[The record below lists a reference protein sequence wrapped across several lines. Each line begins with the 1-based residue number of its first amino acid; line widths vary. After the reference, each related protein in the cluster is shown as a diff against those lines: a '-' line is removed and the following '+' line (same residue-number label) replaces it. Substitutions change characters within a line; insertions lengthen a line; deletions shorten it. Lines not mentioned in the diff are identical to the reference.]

1 MPDWIVIVLL
11 GLIEGI
17 TEFLPVSSTGHLL
30 IAEHWLPPQSELF
43 NVVIQSGAVVAV
55 LLVFTERVKELLFRW
70 REPAAR
76 DYVLKLA
83 GAFVLTGVGGLA
95 LKKLGLKL
103 PADVAP
109 VAWATLI
116 GGVLFLVVERWL
128 RGRAVSGE
136 ITWTIALAIGVAQ
149 LVAAVFP
156 GASRSGTA
164 ILVALALGLGRPL
177 AIEFSFLLGIPTLLA
192 ASGLEI
198 FKAWRKHAAEP
209 VHWDMV
215 ALGTVVSAIT
225 AFIVVKWLL
234 RFVQKHTFEV
244 FGWYRIGLG
253 VLLLVFAPGPG
264 SAPAHSLRQGFPDG
278 RLPSMDVSQLER
290 GCSFGS
296 AWRLARCFRRP
307 AGNFPSLKGDSV
319 RFAVGAPWTSRRDA
333 DWCDRDGRAPHV
345 NSIVPAQTA
354 GLFSHCARR
363 FQMGVCAGTLLANR
377 RKCVFRWY
385 HARQVQKRLFAT
397 PMTNQKPNTC
407 HSLIPIPC

>member
-1 MPDWIVIVLL
+1 MPDWLVIVFL

-30 IAEHWLPPQSELF
+30 IAQHWLPPQSELF

-76 DYVLKLA
+76 DYLLKLA

-103 PADVAP
+103 TEQVAP

-128 RGRAVSGE
+128 RGRAVSAE
-136 ITWTIALAIGVAQ
+136 ITWTIALAIGAAQ

-156 GASRSGTA
+156 GASRSGTT

-192 ASGLEI
+192 AGGLEI
-198 FKAWRKHAAEP
+198 FQELRKHAAEP

-234 RFVQKHTFEV
+234 RFVQQHTFEV

-253 VLLLVFAPGPG
+253 VLLLVFAP
-264 SAPAHSLRQGFPDG
+264 
-278 RLPSMDVSQLER
+278 
-290 GCSFGS
+290 
-296 AWRLARCFRRP
+296 
-307 AGNFPSLKGDSV
+307 
-319 RFAVGAPWTSRRDA
+319 
-333 DWCDRDGRAPHV
+333 
-345 NSIVPAQTA
+345 
-354 GLFSHCARR
+354 
-363 FQMGVCAGTLLANR
+363 
-377 RKCVFRWY
+377 
-385 HARQVQKRLFAT
+385 
-397 PMTNQKPNTC
+397 
-407 HSLIPIPC
+407 